1 MEQPTKL
8 LNKNFFLLWQG
19 QLVSRLGV
27 NIYGIAMVLF
37 LKEMTQSATL
47 MGVMWMLTGLPMVI
61 LGPFAGTFADRYSR
75 RKILV
80 LSDLINGLVVSAYA
94 FYLFKI
100 STTSSVAIIGIFV
113 VALLLGI
120 TGAFY
125 NPAVSASIPD
135 IVPRSKIIGA
145 NSLGQVSLQVTTFL
159 GQAVGAWLYKLSG
172 AAIVCIINAVGYFYA
187 SISKSFMEIPQKF
200 PKKKDSLK
208 ETIRD
213 FKTDLIEGFQFVWK
227 NKGLRMIIY
236 VAAIT
241 NFFTTPILPL
251 LPFYVVD
258 VLKLGEQWF
267 GVFVGITG
275 IGALF
280 GYAFAAVIKLT
291 PKLRG
296 SLIIVFIILMSIGYG
311 VLGFVRVPAAA
322 IILAFA
328 GGFMNGYIAVNIAVT
343 LQLTTPSEIRG
354 RVMAVLTTLIGS
366 LTPIG
371 MGLGGY
377 IGDLLDKNIPL
388 IYGSCS
394 AIMAILT
401 ILAALNKDFRNYLS
415 SDQEVELEPKNA
427 ENLVVPDLA

>member
-27 NIYGIAMVLF
+27 NIYGIAMVLY
-37 LKEMTQSATL
+37 LKDMTQSATL
-47 MGVMWMLTGLPMVI
+47 MGIMWMLTGLPMVI

-75 RKILV
+75 RKILI
-80 LSDLINGLVVSAYA
+80 LCELINGFVVAAYA
-94 FYLFKI
+94 LYLFKV
-100 STTSSVAIIGIFV
+100 SATSSVAIIGIYV
-113 VALLLGI
+113 VAVFLGI

-145 NSLGQVSLQVTTFL
+145 NSLGQISVQVTTFI

-172 AAIVCIINAVGYFYA
+172 AVVVCVINAISYFYA
-187 SISKSFMEIPQKF
+187 GASKLFITIPQKF
-200 PKKKDSLK
+200 PEKKHSLK
-208 ETIRD
+208 EQFQD
-213 FKTDLIEGFQFVWK
+213 FKTDLVEGFQFVWK

-236 VAAIT
+236 VAGIT

-280 GYAFAAVIKLT
+280 GYAFAAIIKLT
-291 PKLRG
+291 PRLRG
-296 SLIIVFIILMSIGYG
+296 TLIIIFIILMSIGYG
-311 VLGFVRVPAAA
+311 VLGFVRVPSVA
-322 IILAFA
+322 IILSFI

-343 LQLTTPSEIRG
+343 LQLTTPTEIRG
-354 RVMAVLTTLIGS
+354 RVMAVLATLIGS

-371 MGLGGY
+371 MGVGGY
-377 IGDLLDKNIPL
+377 LGDLLDKNIPL

-401 ILAALNKDFRNYLS
+401 ILAAMNKDFRDYLA
-415 SDQEVELEPKNA
+415 SDQEVRLEPKNA
-427 ENLVVPDLA
+427 EENIVPDIA

>member
-37 LKEMTQSATL
+37 LKEVTQSATL
-47 MGVMWMLTGLPMVI
+47 MGIMWMLTGLPMVI
-61 LGPFAGTFADRYSR
+61 LGPFAGTIADRYSR
-75 RKILV
+75 RKILIF
-80 LSDLINGLVVSAYA
+80 SDLINGLVVSLYA
-94 FYLFKI
+94 LYLFNV
-100 STTSSVAIIGIFV
+100 STTSSVAIVGIYI
-113 VALLLGI
+113 VAILLGI

-145 NSLGQVSLQVTTFL
+145 NSLGQISLQVTTFI
-159 GQAVGAWLYKLSG
+159 GQAVGAWLYKVSG
-172 AAIVCIINAVGYFYA
+172 AAVVCMINAVGYFY
-187 SISKSFMEIPQKF
+187 SGVSKSFMKIPQKF
-200 PKKKDSLK
+200 PDKKNTLK
-208 ETIRD
+208 ERFED
-213 FKTDLIEGFQFVWK
+213 FKTDLIAGFQFVWK
-227 NKGLRMIIY
+227 NKGLRLMIY

-258 VLKLGEQWF
+258 VLQMSEEWF

-280 GYAFAAVIKLT
+280 GYAFAAVIKLP
-291 PKLRG
+291 PKVRG

-311 VLGFVRVPAAA
+311 VLGFVRLPLAAL
-322 IILAFA
+322 ILAFL

-343 LQLTTPSEIRG
+343 LQLTTPTEIRG

-371 MGLGGY
+371 MGVGGY
-377 IGDLLDKNIPL
+377 LGDLLDKNIPL

-394 AIMAILT
+394 AIMAALT
-401 ILAALNKDFRNYLS
+401 ILAAMNKNFRNYLS
-415 SDQEVELEPKNA
+415 SDQEVGIEPKNA